1 MRGRSLKCGGGMEG
15 WSRGVE
21 GGQEIV
27 VIGAVKGDCR
37 LEC

>member
-1 MRGRSLKCGGGMEG
+1 MGGMEG

-27 VIGAVKGDCR
+27 VMGAVKGDCR